1 MGSDLYY
8 PCLLG
13 GGEKRMYEI
22 ANRLAEKHEI
32 HILTRRLEGLPNYEL
47 HRGVHIHRVFVPSGR
62 VKLESPTDGSAFM
75 MTCAV
80 KGIKL
85 GDFDIYAPQ
94 QFFPI
99 PPLWLIAKAR
109 KRPIIP
115 TIHDVYRDT
124 WLQKYG
130 SKGCLMSI
138 FEKIMLKLPYN
149 KIITVSNSSKSKLIG
164 CGVPSEKI
172 EVIPNGVD
180 LEEFDRVRAKKSEK
194 PRIIYVGRLIGYK
207 HVDDLILAF
216 SKLDLDAELY
226 IVGDGPERKKLEFLA
241 KKYVTKNKVVF
252 TGFVDEKRKIEL
264 IKSSHVLVLPSTT
277 EGFGIVLIEAMA
289 AKTPVIAADIPALQ
303 ELVGDENG
311 LLFEPRN
318 IDELCDKLKYLL
330 RNEDLS
336 KRFAENGY
344 ELVKK
349 KFCWDEITKR
359 VEVLFEEI
367 SQINQKPQT

>member
-1 MGSDLYY
+1 
-8 PCLLG
+8 
-13 GGEKRMYEI
+13 
-22 ANRLAEKHEI
+22 
-32 HILTRRLEGLPNYEL
+32 
-47 HRGVHIHRVFVPSGR
+47 
-62 VKLESPTDGSAFM
+62 

-85 GDFDIYAPQ
+85 EDFDIYAPQ

-99 PPLWLIAKAR
+99 PPLWLIARAR

-226 IVGDGPERKKLEFLA
+226 IVGDGPERKKLESLA
-241 KKYVTKNKVVF
+241 KKYVNGRIVF
-252 TGFVDEKRKIEL
+252 TGFVDDERKIEL

-289 AKTPVIAADIPALQ
+289 ARTPVIAANIPALK
-303 ELVGDENG
+303 ELIGNEEFG

-318 IDELCDKLKYLL
+318 VGELANKLKYLL
-330 RNEDLS
+330 
-336 KRFAENGY
+336 ENTRLAREFSRKGY
-344 ELVKK
+344 EFVKRE
-349 KFCWDEITKR
+349 FCWDEIAKKT
-359 VEVLFEEI
+359 ETLFSEI
-367 SQINQKPQT
+367 SGST

>member
-1 MGSDLYY
+1 MASDLYY
-8 PCLLG
+8 PYLLG

-22 ANRLAEKHEI
+22 ANRLANKHEI
-32 HILTRRLEGLPNYEL
+32 HLLTRKFRGLPDYEL
-47 HRGVHIHRVFVPSGR
+47 HRGVHIHRVFVPSGK

-75 MTCAV
+75 MSSAV
-80 KGIKL
+80 KGMKL
-85 GDFDIYAPQ
+85 GNFDIYAPQ

-149 KIITVSNSSKSKLIG
+149 KIITVSNSSKSKLID

-180 LEEFDRVRAKKSEK
+180 LEEFNRVRVKKSEK

-226 IVGDGPERKKLEFLA
+226 IVGDGPERNKLEFLA
-241 KKYVTKNKVVF
+241 KKHVAKNRVVF

-289 AKTPVIAADIPALQ
+289 AKTPVIATNIPAPR
-303 ELVGDENG
+303 ELLGNEDFG

-318 IDELCDKLKYLL
+318 VEELARKLKYLL
-330 RNEDLS
+330 
-336 KRFAENGY
+336 ENTRANRKFSRKGY

-349 KFCWDEITKR
+349 EFCWDEIAEKT
-359 VEVLFEEI
+359 EALFNKI
-367 SQINQKPQT
+367 AGF